1 MAAGSPAGWWSR
13 WARCVPSGVV
23 RVADLVRVKWRLLSV
38 LGRLLGGHLLDD
50 HLPDGHLPF
59 VQEEVAVVRGSGAYD
74 AGLRSARPNRR
85 A

>member
-1 MAAGSPAGWWSR
+1 M
-13 WARCVPSGVV
+13 
-23 RVADLVRVKWRLLSV
+23 
-38 LGRLLGGHLLDD
+38 LGRLPDGHLLDGHLPDGHLLGGHLLDD